1 MEEGKINWQRL
12 MSAIH
17 YYSACGYKYIDLD
30 WCVNEEISA
39 ITKPIYKKDFYVND
53 KVLVASAEQSF
64 IQMIID
70 GKLKPGKYCG
80 ITPCFRDEKVD
91 ELHSNYFMKVELIDT
106 LHPNKGG
113 LDIMLEIAQTFYK
126 NYIRIN
132 TIEIGD
138 NLYDIESKN
147 GIELGSYG
155 VRIHKNI
162 RWVFGTGLAEP
173 RLSQALMKEKNI

>member
-1 MEEGKINWQRL
+1 MEEGKINWKRL
-12 MSAIH
+12 MSAIT
-17 YYSACGYKYIDLD
+17 YYNACGYKYIDLD
-30 WCVNEEISA
+30 WCVDVETSA

-64 IQMIID
+64 LQMIID

-91 ELHSNYFMKVELIDT
+91 DLHGNYFMKVELIDT

-113 LDIMLEIAQTFYK
+113 LEQMLNCAELFYK
-126 NYIRIN
+126 DFIKIK

-138 NLYDIESKN
+138 ELYDIESET

-155 VRIHKNI
+155 TRHYKNI

-173 RLSQALMKEKNI
+173 RLSKALVHGNL